1 MKGIPGRQK
10 GGTLVTILGLAL
22 LAYGVFIVI
31 QYVPLR
37 IESGSVDSI
46 LDSMENTQKTA
57 PVNSTREIQD
67 KIVNLLSVNQRL
79 DLKDNFKVRQNG
91 NKFIISV
98 KYDRELN
105 LLYEKKVLK
114 YQKSLTL

>member
-1 MKGIPGRQK
+1 MKKMSEKQK
-10 GGTLVTILGLAL
+10 GGVLVTILVLAL
-22 LAYGVFIVI
+22 LAYGVFVAI

-46 LDSMENTQKTA
+46 LESMESTQKTA
-57 PVNSTREIQD
+57 PVKSTREVQD